1 MCQWYRTYWACVR
14 LWVWAPGHG
23 KRLQTHTAAS
33 TTSVALSSILSFT
46 EQCSTLWSIYTES
59 VAHPSLN
66 PRQHTTFQPPLR
78 VLCAS
83 GVSPTPY
90 TARPDLHSDLRVTL
104 PCCGWFSHSGPSFMT
119 SILGEAQK
127 QYFYLPSLILCI
139 FKVSTHDPALSK
151 TDTTTT
157 GCHFY
162 HLPRDTR
169 ASLPTVQLVDHLVI
183 LLPQLHVMPSHKY

>member
-1 MCQWYRTYWACVR
+1 MYQWYRTYWACVKT
-14 LWVWAPGHG
+14 LG
-23 KRLQTHTAAS
+23 
-33 TTSVALSSILSFT
+33 LSPRTRKEVTDPHCCFNHFCGL
-46 EQCSTLWSIYTES
+46 EQYLVHYWTKLNTVSIYTEL

-90 TARPDLHSDLRVTL
+90 SARPDLHSDLRVSP

-127 QYFYLPSLILCI
+127 QNQYFYLPSLIPCI
-139 FKVSTHDPALSK
+139 FKVSTHDPALS
-151 TDTTTT
+151 
-157 GCHFY
+157 
-162 HLPRDTR
+162 
-169 ASLPTVQLVDHLVI
+169 
-183 LLPQLHVMPSHKY
+183 